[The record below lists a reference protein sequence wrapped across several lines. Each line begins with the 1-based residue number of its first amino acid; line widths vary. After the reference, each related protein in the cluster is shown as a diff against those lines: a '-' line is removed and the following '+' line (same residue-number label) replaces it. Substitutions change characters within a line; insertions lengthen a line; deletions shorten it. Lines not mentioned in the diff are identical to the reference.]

1 MQKFALAY
9 KIYVYYTRQ
18 PRGNYGE
25 YYMKTFL
32 KDYSYS
38 MVKLFLNQ
46 IAITLFATMVSI
58 ATFSDRKILLAI
70 SIFSVLFFLYL
81 NYTSLWE
88 LGSKDQIRVDGG
100 RLKSNK
106 ARGLWLSLG
115 ANVPNILLALL
126 TGIGALINTAFGQS
140 MSIICDIISRFLNN
154 MYFGIMNFLE
164 YTIYRDPLVLK
175 ARSILGATSYH
186 SPELSKAA
194 ELIENPSYT
203 ILDITKAAELVAE
216 NTSGTDATLN
226 EALELLNTASQ
237 SPRII
242 ENWWWFLAI
251 VIPALVVGWLA
262 YWLGSKNFRILSI
275 FGINPKPSNANRK

>member
-1 MQKFALAY
+1 
-9 KIYVYYTRQ
+9 
-18 PRGNYGE
+18 
-25 YYMKTFL
+25 MKTFL

-58 ATFSDRKILLAI
+58 ATFSDRRILLAI

-100 RLKSNK
+100 RLKGNK

-126 TGIGALINTAFGQS
+126 TGIGAFINTAFSQS
-140 MSIICDIISRFLNN
+140 MSMICDIISRFLNN

-164 YTIYRDPLVLK
+164 YAIYRDPLVFK
-175 ARSILGATSYH
+175 AREILSGAAYH
-186 SPELSKAA
+186 APEITKAA

-203 ILDITKAAELVAE
+203 ILDITKAAELVSE
-216 NTSGTDATLN
+216 NADPT
-226 EALELLNTASQ
+226 NTALGEVVTLLDSAAH

-242 ENWWWFLAI
+242 ENWWWFLVI
-251 VIPALVVGWLA
+251 VIPALFVGWLA
-262 YWLGSKNFRILSI
+262 YYLGSKNFRILSI
-275 FGINPKPSNANRK
+275 FGINPKPSKSNMK

>member
-1 MQKFALAY
+1 
-9 KIYVYYTRQ
+9 
-18 PRGNYGE
+18 
-25 YYMKTFL
+25 
-32 KDYSYS
+32 

-81 NYTSLWE
+81 NYMSLWE
-88 LGSKDQIRVDGG
+88 MGSKDQIRVEGG
-100 RLKSNK
+100 RLKSDSK
-106 ARGLWLSLG
+106 RGLWLSLG
-115 ANVPNILLALL
+115 ANVPNVLLALL
-126 TGIGALINTAFGQS
+126 TGIGAFIDTAFGQGMS
-140 MSIICDIISRFLNN
+140 MICDIISRFLNN

-164 YTIYRDPLVLK
+164 YVIYRDPLVLK
-175 ARSILGATSYH
+175 ARSILGATGYH

-203 ILDITKAAELVAE
+203 ILDITKAAELVSE
-216 NTSGTDATLN
+216 NASQTDTALN
-226 EALELLNTASQ
+226 EVLTLLNSASQ

-242 ENWWWFLAI
+242 ENWWWFLVI
-251 VIPALVVGWLA
+251 VIPALIVGWLA

-275 FGINPKPSNANRK
+275 FGINPKPSKSNTK